1 MRPVLKLIFALC
13 VAYGMPLQAAG
24 YDSTLLKA
32 HAKLLPKI
40 MLLDKNVDK
49 KLIGGKVRIVVV
61 SGAKDMEAATEF
73 KNQLLD
79 TYEGK
84 IMQYPLQIEI
94 VESGDIDSI
103 RQASALYAL
112 SLRDEQ
118 MVKVA
123 RLAKKEGIISF
134 AYNHDDLSN
143 GVLVSVRVETKT
155 VIYFNRSAWEPD
167 TIALRPEFF
176 KVARAYE

>member
-1 MRPVLKLIFALC
+1 MKLIFALLM
-13 VAYGMPLQAAG
+13 AFGISLQAAG

-40 MLLDKNVDK
+40 MLLDKNIEK
-49 KLIGGKVRIVVV
+49 KLIGGKVRIVVI
-61 SGAKDMEAATEF
+61 SGSKDMEAATEF

-79 TYEGK
+79 VYEGK
-84 IMQYPLQIEI
+84 LMQFPLQIEI

-103 RQASALYAL
+103 KQATALYAL
-112 SLRDEQ
+112 SLRGEQ
-118 MVKVA
+118 IAKVA

-134 AYNHDDLSN
+134 AYNHDNLSD
-143 GVLVSVRVETKT
+143 GMLVSVRVETKT

-167 TIALRPEFF
+167 AIALRPEFF